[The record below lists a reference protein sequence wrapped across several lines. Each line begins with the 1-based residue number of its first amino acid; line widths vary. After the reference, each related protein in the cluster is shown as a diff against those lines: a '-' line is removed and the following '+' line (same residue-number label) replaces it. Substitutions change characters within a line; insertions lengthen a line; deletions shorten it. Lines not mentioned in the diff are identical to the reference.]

1 MIKKRS
7 AKSIS
12 SRNVRRGHEDD
23 DMVQHTHDNDQGNH
37 EPFVKQGM
45 EEKVSEQDVIR
56 QVLEES
62 AEYKLGGAKS
72 SSRKTTSVTNVLNL
86 MEMYGEEDK
95 SSSEG
100 GIKFTVNKP
109 PQSVERKYGEEDDDG
124 ISYKPKSMRVTK
136 QQSTFST
143 SELRKRKRHTN
154 ILDVM
159 EGEEKSGFED
169 NNEVTSNMGQ
179 IVAIKPEDTAVVL
192 QPQDDHATNVN
203 AGGGTVIPDDITI
216 QAIKM
221 KRKKLRE
228 ASSTQML
235 ESSEAT
241 SDYIPLDS
249 SIPEKAGLGYKG
261 QSAKEEPGYTRAI
274 VTKHGDV
281 VLHKI
286 QQPTSR
292 LVREDDEAEDAVDEI
307 INKEEEVF
315 ETWKDAKIKF
325 GAPNDDRNKGDVKES
340 IGNIEIE
347 DVDMI
352 DEEDDEKMKE
362 FSQYELNQMRNAG
375 LSVPEHKQN
384 IITQSNLF
392 KPSEEIEKEQREK
405 DIEKKKLMASILK
418 FSSKKDDKRVIESF
432 ETVEKQLLERMKE
445 LEISHDKMQ
454 QVIIETNTEIEK
466 SARMLSQLNE
476 DGQQYEEQYTYF
488 QEMNKF
494 VDELADLLDTKLPE
508 IEMLESQI
516 FELQERY
523 YQQLFEKSFH
533 GHVTYMPSYR
543 ETQYERAVAFGG
555 DGEAEMTNDR
565 FLSEM
570 NTLVEKM
577 KQVFDD
583 VNEEYISIPS
593 LKKRFEGWKEK
604 YPSLYRDTYC
614 SLCLHNVFV
623 ILLRWELFTSGCLTE
638 YKTSNNDTI
647 NLPAWSVSPLEC
659 TDFTKFTFWKELF
672 NYGEVTMEA
681 EPENLLPEVIRKSM
695 ISILLHTISKIY
707 NPMDVEQSP
716 KLMQLIK
723 EYKIYL
729 EGSNTKEESKI
740 SEAIQKRLST
750 TIHEFKF
757 PSIATLN
764 NELVT
769 QAIHLVI
776 SILSKSVI
784 PWIEWYPSLEHS
796 DALKNQIVLQFINL
810 KLMTFIDSCISHNI
824 ITRKEKIKFVTQL
837 MSQCKLPNSWKRELN
852 LSID

>member
-7 AKSIS
+7 AKTIS
-12 SRNVRRGHEDD
+12 SRNVRRGHEEEVDGP
-23 DMVQHTHDNDQGNH
+23 MVQHEDDQ
-37 EPFVKQGM
+37 KQRNVGPPQ
-45 EEKVSEQDVIR
+45 EKVSEQEIIR

-62 AEYKLGGAKS
+62 AEYKFGGVKS
-72 SSRKTTSVTNVLNL
+72 SSSSKKSTVTNVLNL

-95 SSSEG
+95 SES
-100 GIKFTVNKP
+100 GIKITVNKP
-109 PQSVERKYGEEDDDG
+109 AKSLERKYGEEEGNDDV
-124 ISYKPKSMRVTK
+124 IAFKPKSMRVTK

-143 SELRKRKRHTN
+143 SELRKRKRQTN
-154 ILDVM
+154 ILDSV
-159 EGEEKSGFED
+159 EGEENS
-169 NNEVTSNMGQ
+169 VTPQNMGQ
-179 IVAIKPEDTAVVL
+179 IVAIHPEDTAVVV
-192 QPQDDHATNVN
+192 PSHHDDTDTNTKPN
-203 AGGGTVIPDDITI
+203 AGVGTVIPDDITI

-228 ASSTQML
+228 ANTSQMQ
-235 ESSEAT
+235 ESSEDT

-261 QSAKEEPGYTRAI
+261 QSAKEEAGYTRAI

-286 QQPTSR
+286 QQSTSR

-315 ETWKDAKIKF
+315 ETHKDAKIKF
-325 GAPNDDRNKGDVKES
+325 GLPNDDRNKGDVKES
-340 IGNIEIE
+340 MGDIEIE
-347 DVDMI
+347 NVDMI
-352 DEEDDEKMKE
+352 DEEDYEKMKE
-362 FSQYELNQMRNAG
+362 FSEYELNQMRNAG
-375 LSVPEHKQN
+375 LSVPEYKQN
-384 IITQSNLF
+384 IITQTNLF

-405 DIEKKKLMASILK
+405 ELEKKKLMASILK
-418 FSSKKDDKRVIESF
+418 FSSKKDDERVIESF

-454 QVIIETNTEIEK
+454 QIVIETNAEIEK

-476 DGQQYEEQYTYF
+476 DSEQYEEQYTYF
-488 QEMNKF
+488 QEMSKF
-494 VDELADLLDTKLPE
+494 VDDLADLLDTKLPE

-516 FELQERY
+516 FELQERF

-565 FLSEM
+565 FLNEM
-570 NTLVEKM
+570 NSLVEKM

-583 VNEEYISIPS
+583 VNEDYISIPL

-604 YPSLYRDTYC
+604 YPSLYKDTYC

-623 ILLRWELFTSGCLTE
+623 ILTRWELFTSGCLTE
-638 YKTSNNDTI
+638 YKTSSNEPFNF
-647 NLPAWSVSPLEC
+647 PAWSVSPLEC
-659 TDFTKFTFWKELF
+659 TDFTKFNFWKELF
-672 NYGEVTMEA
+672 NYGEVSIET
-681 EPENLLPEVIRKSM
+681 EPENLLPEIIRKSM

-707 NPMDVEQSP
+707 NPMDIEQTP

-723 EYKIYL
+723 EYKVYL
-729 EGSNTKEESKI
+729 EGSNTKEETKL
-740 SEAIQKRLST
+740 SEAIQKRLIA

-757 PSIATLN
+757 PAIATLN
-764 NELVT
+764 CELVT
-769 QAIHLVI
+769 QSIHQII

-784 PWIEWYPSLEHS
+784 PWIEWYPSFEQS
-796 DALKNQIVLQFINL
+796 ETLKNQIVLQCINL
-810 KLMTFIDSCISHNI
+810 KMMTFIDSGISQNI
-824 ITRKEKIKFVTQL
+824 ITKKEKIKFITQL
-837 MSQCKLPNSWKRELN
+837 MSQCKLPNNWKRELN